1 MFAGRIKHSKFSN
14 ELFVLF
20 FQSINV
26 LLELCYLPLWVMRQ
40 LGLLRGEKG
49 IKQRQ
54 NDNSNNRYQLH
65 VTKCFHSPVNNTRFR
80 S

>member
-20 FQSINV
+20 FQIINV

-40 LGLLRGEKG
+40 LGLLRGKKELSRDRM
-49 IKQRQ
+49 ILATI
-54 NDNSNNRYQLH
+54 DTDYMLVVFSL
-65 VTKCFHSPVNNTRFR
+65 TRK
-80 S
+80 